1 LLLTEVVTNAVK
13 HGAPSAT
20 APIVVEGALIG
31 RCLGIEVTNE
41 GAFFEHEPD
50 QPVEPAA
57 DMALGGRGLD
67 LVDAIAS
74 RWGAHH
80 DDGRTTVWFELQ
92 LQ

>member
-13 HGAPSAT
+13 HGTTSAT
-20 APIVVEGALIG
+20 APILVEGALIG
-31 RCLGIEVTNE
+31 RCLGIEVTND
-41 GAFFEHEPD
+41 GGHFEHSPD
-50 QPVEPAA
+50 TPVDPAP

-80 DDGRTTVWFELQ
+80 DDGRTTVWFELE